1 MGPIA
6 VLGIGR
12 MGAAMARRLTLSG
25 FEVIL
30 WNRTPAGA
38 ESLAEELGVSVAT
51 SPAEAAR
58 DATVVVSSLADDR
71 ALEAVHAGDNGTLAG
86 VSDGDVVVDTS
97 TVSPEAIVALSH
109 RFAEVGAQL
118 LDAPVSGSNA
128 LVERGELTIMVGGD
142 VGALETARPVLDALA
157 QKVFHLGANGAG
169 ATMKLAVNALVHAIN
184 LALAESLV
192 LAETAGVERELAYEV
207 FASGA
212 GASPYVL
219 YKRQSFQ
226 EPDTAPVAFTLDLVD
241 KDLDLIL
248 GLASRLGVPMDQGVT
263 TSEVVGRALKAGM
276 GDKDMSALAVYI
288 RNEMAD

>member
-12 MGAAMARRLTLSG
+12 MGTAMARRLSQSG

-38 ESLAEELGVSVAT
+38 EALADELGVSVAA
-51 SPAEAAR
+51 SPSEAAR
-58 DATVVVSSLADDR
+58 HAPILISSLADDK

-86 VSDGDVVVDTS
+86 VSEGHVVVDTS
-97 TVSPEAIVALSH
+97 TVSPESIVALSS
-109 RFAEVGAQL
+109 RFAEVGAHL
-118 LDAPVSGSNA
+118 LDAPVSGSTG

-142 VGALETARPVLDALA
+142 AGALESARPVLDALA

-184 LALAESLV
+184 LALSESLV
-192 LAETAGVERELAYEV
+192 LAETAGIERELAYEV

-226 EPDTAPVAFTLDLVD
+226 EPDSTPVAFTLDLVD

-248 GLASRLGVPMDQGVT
+248 GLAARLGVPMDQAVT

-276 GDKDMSALAVYI
+276 GGADMSALAVYI